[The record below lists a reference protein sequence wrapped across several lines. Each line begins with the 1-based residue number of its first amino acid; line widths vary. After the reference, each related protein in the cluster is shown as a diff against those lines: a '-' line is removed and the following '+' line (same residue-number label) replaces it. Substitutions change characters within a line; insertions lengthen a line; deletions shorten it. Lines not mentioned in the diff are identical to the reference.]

1 MSDLNTV
8 AFRTN
13 IKTTFKGNVTAVFPY
28 LQHSKES
35 DYIEAYTREG
45 QHHACS
51 REWVLSNSRPSTEIE
66 YADLKAELENIGYNL
81 RVIKRF
87 PNPYQG
93 STTTK

>member
-1 MSDLNTV
+1 MSDLTTV
-8 AFRTN
+8 AFRTQ
-13 IKTTFKGNVTAVFPY
+13 TKGALKGTVTAIFPY
-28 LQHSKES
+28 LPYDSQ
-35 DYIEAYTREG
+35 YLTGYTRVG

-51 REWVLSNSRPSTEIE
+51 REWVLSNSRPSTDIE

-81 RVIKRF
+81 RVINRF